1 MTAGSPERQADMAR
15 ALHAAPAASTAGTAG
30 AEVRFVAD
38 LTCPWCFVSFV
49 RLRRLL
55 QPMDAPLIWHPFLL
69 NPHLPPQGIARER
82 YLGRAYGHPLQ
93 AQRVLARL
101 EALGRQE
108 GIAFAFAAIRS
119 QPGTDRAHALVL
131 EAAACGRTLEA
142 VETIFRAFF
151 TAGIDIGD
159 LAWLRALAVE
169 LGLPA
174 EASARI
180 DDPRA
185 LAAVRIAHEQ
195 ACGLG
200 INGVPICVLGGDHVI
215 AGAQPTAALA
225 ALLDVERY
233 RQTLAQEHQAAQGRQ
248 AS

>member
-15 ALHAAPAASTAGTAG
+15 ALHDAAAGSTAATAG

-55 QPMDAPLIWHPFLL
+55 QPVDAPLIWHPFLL

-93 AQRVLARL
+93 AQRVLAKL

-108 GIAFAFAAIRS
+108 GIAFAFDAISS
-119 QPGTDRAHALVL
+119 QPNTDRAHALVL
-131 EAAACGRTLEA
+131 AAAACGRTLEA
-142 VETIFRAFF
+142 AEAVFRAFF
-151 TAGIDIGD
+151 TAGADIGD
-159 LAWLRALAVE
+159 VALLRGLAAK

-174 EASARI
+174 AAIAGI
-180 DDPRA
+180 DDPHL

-195 ACGLG
+195 AGGLG

-215 AGAQPTAALA
+215 AGAQPATALA

-233 RQTLAQEHQAAQGRQ
+233 RQTLARAQGRQ